1 VKSVDGDT
9 TTYTDGSSMTKTLT
23 EQIIDDVDLPFIV
36 KIYTKDAKKYMAYYS
51 RPNDGTPY

>member
-1 VKSVDGDT
+1 MKSVDGDT

-23 EQIIDDVDLPFIV
+23 EQTIDDVDLPFIV
-36 KIYTKDAKKYMAYYS
+36 KIYTKNVKKYMAYYS